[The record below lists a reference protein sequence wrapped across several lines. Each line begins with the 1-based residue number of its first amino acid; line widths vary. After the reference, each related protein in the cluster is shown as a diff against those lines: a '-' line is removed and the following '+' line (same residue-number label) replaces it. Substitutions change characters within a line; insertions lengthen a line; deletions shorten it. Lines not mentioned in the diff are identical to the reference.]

1 MPIPTIYFTE
11 KKINDILKFLEG
23 PPSSIESTLSKAG
36 KLRWATWSFHLTDNS
51 VFRTFS
57 PTKSKFL
64 LLTRFS
70 YGEVPESHHPQEV
83 AKMEFSLKN
92 KVLLITG
99 ASRGIGQ
106 AAAIGLAQAGAD
118 LAITSRSLPDL
129 EKVAEE
135 IKKTGRKCLPV
146 PAHVGK
152 MEEIN
157 NLVKRVLEEFGRIDI
172 LVNNA
177 ATNPTMAQA
186 IDIEERAWDS
196 IMNLNLKGLF
206 FLSQAV
212 AKVMRGKG
220 GGKII
225 NVASVAGITPDI
237 LPIYSI
243 SKAGVIMATKVM
255 AQQWAQFNIRV
266 NAIAPGLTK
275 TRFSEAL
282 WKNPDILKMAMLK
295 TPMGRPAEPVEMV
308 GAIIYLASDASSY
321 VTGQV
326 IAIDGGNTI

>member
-1 MPIPTIYFTE
+1 
-11 KKINDILKFLEG
+11 
-23 PPSSIESTLSKAG
+23 
-36 KLRWATWSFHLTDNS
+36 
-51 VFRTFS
+51 
-57 PTKSKFL
+57 
-64 LLTRFS
+64 
-70 YGEVPESHHPQEV
+70 
-83 AKMEFSLKN
+83 MEFSLKN
-92 KVLLITG
+92 KVVLITG

-106 AAAIGLAQAGAD
+106 VTAIEMARSGAD
-118 LAITSRSLPDL
+118 VAIASRKLPDL

-157 NLVKRVLEEFGRIDI
+157 NLVKRVLEEFGKIDI

-177 ATNPTMAQA
+177 GTNPSMAQA
-186 IDIEERAWDS
+186 IDVDERAWDS
-196 IMNLNLKGLF
+196 TMNLNLKGLF

-212 AKVMRGKG
+212 ARVMKEKG
-220 GGKII
+220 GGIII
-225 NVASVAGITPDI
+225 NVASIAGITPDI

-243 SKAGVIMATKVM
+243 SKAAAIMATKVM
-255 AQQWAQFNIRV
+255 AQQWAPYNIRV

-282 WKNPDILKMAMLK
+282 WNNPDILKMAMSK
-295 TPMGRPAEPVEMV
+295 TPMARPGEPDEMV

-326 IAIDGGNTI
+326 IAIDGGSTI